1 MRTILI
7 GPLCV
12 VALSITSVARGEAP
26 KLDMN
31 DVSWLWPAPQNAA
44 DLDRV
49 LSISSIQAK
58 DGSDV
63 WSDDQF
69 QDLIATIES
78 DASKLGESQI
88 GLRDSFRNKQM
99 WKIAAMRIDPT
110 APGGHVSIVDAFGSS
125 PQIRLVL
132 QPVDVSGE
140 AVVVHDVAVH
150 LVFDYTVADATSS
163 RKVPDREAFTSIL
176 RELDGLKAMSEIAGA
191 TTTGKSLGVHPGLKA
206 EVDGLS
212 QAVKDFLESHL
223 ASENLSAMAIMGLDR
238 TLPEPWMFLALG
250 KSRQPPGCFGPVP
263 FLPVQVIDFRSMS
276 VSPPPIVNN
285 RSLIDSRFVV
295 PVNERRGVATAALF
309 NRGVVLD
316 DFAIV
321 GTDGDDEV
329 FDGELRYR
337 DIADVVANPVMSH
350 FFNTDCVSC
359 HTETRRRIALDL
371 EPGTFAFRVGSQVP
385 EIADEVL
392 PKHDWNVRNFGW
404 FPPHRVI
411 GGGPTVATAT
421 QRTANETAEVV
432 SFIAEEYGER

>member
-1 MRTILI
+1 MRTILM
-7 GPLCV
+7 GLLCV
-12 VALSITSVARGEAP
+12 VVPSIMSTARCEAP
-26 KLDMN
+26 LLDMN

-88 GLRDSFRNKQM
+88 GLRDSFRNKET
-99 WKIAAMRIDPT
+99 WKIAAMRVDPT
-110 APGGHVSIVDAFGSS
+110 APGGHVSVVDAFGSS

-150 LVFDYTVADATSS
+150 LVFAYTVADATSS

-176 RELDGLKAMSEIAGA
+176 KELDGLKAMSEMAGA
-191 TTTGKSLGVHPGLKA
+191 TTTGKPLGVHPGLKA
-206 EVDGLS
+206 NFDGLS
-212 QAVKDFLESHL
+212 QAIKDFLASHL
-223 ASENLSAMAIMGLDR
+223 ASEKLSAMAVMGLDR
-238 TLPEPWMFLALG
+238 ALPEPWMFLALG
-250 KSRQPPGCFGPVP
+250 KSRQPPGRFGPVP

-276 VSPPPIVNN
+276 VSPPPVVNN
-285 RSLIDSRFVV
+285 RSPIDSRFVV
-295 PVNERRGVATAALF
+295 PVNERRGVATAVLF
-309 NRGVVLD
+309 NRDVALD
-316 DFAIV
+316 DFAKL
-321 GTDGDDEV
+321 GTDGSSEV
-329 FDGELRYR
+329 FDSEWRNR
-337 DIADVVANPVMSH
+337 DIADVVANPITSH

-359 HTETRRRIALDL
+359 HTETRRRIALDVDAG
-371 EPGTFAFRVGSQVP
+371 PFAFRVGSQVP
-385 EIADEVL
+385 AIDEDVL

-404 FPPHRVI
+404 FPPHRAI
-411 GGGPTVATAT
+411 GGGPMVATAT

>member
-7 GPLCV
+7 GLLCIV
-12 VALSITSVARGEAP
+12 GLNITSTTRGQAP

-49 LSISSIQAK
+49 LSIASIQSV

-88 GLRDSFRNKQM
+88 GLRDSFRSKQT
-99 WKIAAMRIDPT
+99 WKIAAMRVDPT
-110 APGGHVSIVDAFGSS
+110 APGGHVSVVDAFGSS

-150 LVFDYTVADATSS
+150 LVFAYTVADATSS
-163 RKVPDREAFTSIL
+163 RRVPDREAFATIL
-176 RELDGLKAMSEIAGA
+176 KELDRLKVMSEMAGA
-191 TTTGKSLGVHPGLKA
+191 ATTGKSLGVHPGLKA
-206 EVDGLS
+206 DVDGLLP
-212 QAVKDFLESHL
+212 AVKDFLARHL
-223 ASENLSAMAIMGLDR
+223 VSEKLSAMAIMGLDR
-238 TLPEPWMFLALG
+238 ELPEPWMFLALG
-250 KSRQPPGCFGPVP
+250 KSRQAPHRFGAIP

-276 VSPPPIVNN
+276 VSPPPVVNN
-285 RSLIDSRFVV
+285 RSPIDSRFVV
-295 PVNERRGVATAALF
+295 PVNERRGVATAVLFDHDAALE
-309 NRGVVLD
+309 
-316 DFAIV
+316 DFAIL

-329 FDGELRYR
+329 LDSELQNR
-337 DIADVVANPVMSH
+337 DIADVVANPVTSH
-350 FFNTDCVSC
+350 FFNTDCISC
-359 HTETRRRIALDL
+359 HTETRRRIALDIDA
-371 EPGTFAFRVGSQVP
+371 GAFAFRVGTQVP
-385 EIADEVL
+385 EIDEDVL

-404 FPPHRVI
+404 FPPSRAI